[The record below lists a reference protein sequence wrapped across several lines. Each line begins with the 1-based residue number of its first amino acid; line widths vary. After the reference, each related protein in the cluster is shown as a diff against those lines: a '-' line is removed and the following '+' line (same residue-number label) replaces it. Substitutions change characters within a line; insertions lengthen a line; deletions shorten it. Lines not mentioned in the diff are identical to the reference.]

1 MSIASLGQVTAQP
14 GRPLYLS
21 VRDAVRTAIDAG
33 LFKTGQR
40 MPSTKELSEQ
50 MSVSLVTAHRAMREL
65 VESGV
70 LQRTQGKG
78 TFVHQR
84 YSERQSDL
92 TTCRVGL
99 VFHREA
105 SLADHYHG
113 QVLEGVRQ
121 AANQLGVDMM
131 LLRFGEDVRN
141 ECDGYLYVNPLPAEL
156 EAIAVGGNN
165 RPNFVVGAR
174 PRNKKVC
181 SIDVDNIDIGRQ
193 AVLHLASLGHRSI
206 AYVGGADDISNS
218 ADRWT
223 GFTQAMREQRLEIPE
238 TNVIKGTSWQ
248 LDDRERMSLMRVLS
262 LPNRP
267 TAIFAAGYHY
277 ALDVYSAAGTLGLK
291 LPDHLSVV
299 GVDDPP
305 SAPHLSPSLT
315 TLRQPLTQLG
325 HAAVSALF
333 AQINRSPGE
342 TPAARTLWAELVIR
356 RSSMVCRNESRE
368 SRRGLVTA

>member
-1 MSIASLGQVTAQP
+1 MSVVAQLGQVAAQP

-33 LFKTGQR
+33 VFKSGQR

-50 MSVSLVTAHRAMREL
+50 MNVSLVTAHRAMREL

-84 YSERQSDL
+84 YLEHRSDL
-92 TTCRVGL
+92 PVCRVGL

-105 SLADHYHG
+105 SLADYYHG
-113 QVLEGVRQ
+113 QVLDGVRQ
-121 AANQLGVDMM
+121 AADQLNIDMM

-141 ECDGYLYVNPLPAEL
+141 ECDGHLFVNPLPAEL
-156 EAIAVGGNN
+156 EAIAVTASH
-165 RPNFVVGAR
+165 RPSFVVGAR
-174 PRNKKVC
+174 PRNKRIC

-193 AVLHLASLGHRSI
+193 AALHLASLGHRSI
-206 AYVGGADDISNS
+206 AYVGGTDEISNS
-218 ADRWT
+218 ADRWS
-223 GFTQAMREQRLEIPE
+223 GFTLAMREQGLEIPE
-238 TNVIKGTSWQ
+238 THVIKGASWQ
-248 LDDRERMSLMRVLS
+248 MEDRERMQLMRLLS
-262 LPNRP
+262 LPGRP
-267 TAIFAAGYHY
+267 TAIFAAGYQY
-277 ALDVYSAAGTLGLK
+277 ALDVLSAAGMLGLK
-291 LPDHLSVV
+291 MPEQLSVV

-305 SAPHLSPSLT
+305 SARHLSPPLT

-333 AQINRSPGE
+333 AQINRAPGE

-356 RSSMVCRNESRE
+356 RSSIAAPKAIQ
-368 SRRGLVTA
+368 GL

>member
-1 MSIASLGQVTAQP
+1 MSTASLGQVTAQP

-193 AVLHLASLGHRSI
+193 AVMHLASLGHRNI

-223 GFTQAMREQRLEIPE
+223 GFTQA
-238 TNVIKGTSWQ
+238 
-248 LDDRERMSLMRVLS
+248 
-262 LPNRP
+262 
-267 TAIFAAGYHY
+267 GYHY
-277 ALDVYSAAGTLGLK
+277 ALDVYSAAGTLGLR